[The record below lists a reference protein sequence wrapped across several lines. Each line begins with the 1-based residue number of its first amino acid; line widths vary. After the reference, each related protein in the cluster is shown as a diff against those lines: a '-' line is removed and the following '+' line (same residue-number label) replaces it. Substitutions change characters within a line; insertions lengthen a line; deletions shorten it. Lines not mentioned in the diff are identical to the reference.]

1 MKAKAF
7 ENLDF
12 RLVIF
17 HSIVIGI
24 SIAMPFVLYLRSDN
38 DPRFMWTV
46 VMVSCLAPFYI
57 LNVYWF
63 IPQYLKK
70 GKYLLYVGVLLLTII
85 IAYFLLHYLS
95 QKYMMMPEPPMP
107 KMPPPDMKRPRLGI
121 PPPTIIFPLIIYYAL
136 GISFETIIESEKQ
149 KRIKEEALKEK
160 VNAELSF
167 LKSQINP
174 HFLFNTLNNIY
185 SLSSKKSDATD
196 DAILLLSDMMRYM
209 LYDSNVAKV
218 PLGKEIKH
226 IENYIALQ
234 KLRISTKNDI
244 SIVFNYDGEPNGH
257 MVEPLLFI
265 PFVENAFKHGISYQE
280 PSVINLKLR
289 ILEKQLIF
297 ESLNTRPK
305 QKDANIAESSGI
317 GLKNLERRLNLLY
330 PNQSKLKYNCDNDF
344 FCAKLELNMA

>member
-1 MKAKAF
+1 MKIKAL

-12 RLVIF
+12 RLVVF
-17 HSIVIGI
+17 HVIVIGI
-24 SIAMPFVLYLRSDN
+24 SIAMPFVLYLRSDH
-38 DPRFMWTV
+38 DPRFLWTV
-46 VMVSCLAPFYI
+46 VMVSSLAPFYI
-57 LNVYWF
+57 LNVYLF
-63 IPQYLKK
+63 IPKYLKR
-70 GKYLLYVGVLLLTII
+70 GKYVTYVSILLLTITV
-85 IAYFLLHYLS
+85 AYFLLHYLS
-95 QKYMMMPEPPMP
+95 QKYLMAPAPPMP
-107 KMPPPDMKRPRLGI
+107 RVPPPDMKRPGFGI
-121 PPPTIIFPLIIYYAL
+121 PPPAIIFPLIIYYAL

-209 LYDSNVAKV
+209 LYESNVAKV
-218 PLGKEIKH
+218 PLENEIKH

-234 KLRISTKNDI
+234 RLRISGKNDI
-244 SIVFNYDGEPNGH
+244 SIVFSYDGKPNGH

-265 PFVENAFKHGISYQE
+265 PFVENAFKHGISYKE

-305 QKDANIAESSGI
+305 QKDTELAESSGI

-330 PNQSKLKYNCDNDF
+330 PNQSKLRYNCENDF